1 MFRDLYFKS
10 LRKSYVQ
17 IFLESI
23 VYWYV
28 LFVRTAYE
36 ERVMDM
42 LEKHL
47 DCSIHKP
54 FIPKKVWPFV
64 KGKDVKKEIKI
75 CFPGYV
81 FIKSQMNSI
90 NFIQDVFPV
99 IRTFKEVF
107 YFLHYGEDKYDIT
120 LRPDECRSIEC
131 LINPEFSM
139 DSSIGFIEGDRV
151 KVISGPLLGME
162 SKIVKI
168 NKRKRTAVIDI
179 DILGAKRH
187 VTLMLEII
195 EKCI

>member
-1 MFRDLYFKS
+1 MF
-10 LRKSYVQ
+10 
-17 IFLESI
+17 
-23 VYWYV
+23 WYV

-36 ERVMDM
+36 EHVMNM
-42 LEKHL
+42 FEKHL
-47 DCSIHKP
+47 DCSIHRP
-54 FIPKKVWPFV
+54 FIPKKVWPYV
-64 KGKDVKKEIKI
+64 KDKNVKKETKI

-90 NFIQDVFPV
+90 KFIQDVFPV

-107 YFLHYGEDKYDIT
+107 YFLYYGEDKYNIT
-120 LRPDECRSIEC
+120 MRPDERRSIEC
-131 LINPEFSM
+131 LINDEFFI

-162 SKIVKI
+162 SNIIKI
-168 NKRKRTAVIDI
+168 NKRKRTAVINI